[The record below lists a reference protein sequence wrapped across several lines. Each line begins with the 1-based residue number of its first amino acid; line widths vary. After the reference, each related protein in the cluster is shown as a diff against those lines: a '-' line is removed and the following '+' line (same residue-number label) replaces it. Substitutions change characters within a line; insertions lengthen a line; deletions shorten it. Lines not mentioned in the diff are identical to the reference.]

1 MITDLLT
8 SRDLDRH
15 LRYPR
20 GRSVRLARRGLIP
33 HIELPDGEIRFDPPI
48 IERWL
53 AEEAAGSFQESVC
66 RSEQVNPREV
76 GP

>member
-1 MITDLLT
+1 MTTDLLT

-33 HIELPDGEIRFDPPI
+33 YIELPDGEIRFDATVI
-48 IERWL
+48 RQWL
-53 AEEAAGSFQESVC
+53 QGRTDCAI
-66 RSEQVNPREV
+66 SEDCKMVSA
-76 GP
+76 